1 MADPRMIASNVAN
14 GQAQPGFGIV
24 SAVDPINHAVKVMTQ
39 PSDVESG
46 WIPWAAMQVGSLRIA
61 CPADIGTHAMI
72 VHIEADAEH
81 GVAAMPIYDA
91 VVMPPTSPATG
102 KPAQPGE
109 LLIVAG
115 CPTPPSNGATA
126 QGDVTQNAPWWHI
139 TRDAIYSGAG
149 NATETLTATGK
160 TWKVGSVGMT
170 LDANGLA
177 VTGGPITTDKDMTAQ
192 GTVTGKT
199 DVLAAGISGK
209 SHTHSGVQPGSG
221 STGAP
226 Q

>member
-1 MADPRMIASNVAN
+1 MADMRMVGSNIANA
-14 GQAQPGFGIV
+14 QAQPEFGIV
-24 SAVDPINHAVKVMTQ
+24 SAVDPVNHAVKVMTQ
-39 PSDVESG
+39 PSNIESG
-46 WIPWAAMQVGSLRIA
+46 WLPLAAMQVGSLRIA
-61 CPADIGTHAMI
+61 CPADIGTHVLV
-72 VHIEADAEH
+72 VHVEADAEH
-81 GVAAMPIYDA
+81 GVAAVPVYDA

-115 CPTPPSNGATA
+115 CGIPPANGGTASGKATE
-126 QGDVTQNAPWWHI
+126 NAPWWHI
-139 TRDAIYSGAG
+139 TKDTIYSGAG
-149 NATETLTATGK
+149 NATETLTNGSKA
-160 TWKVGSVGMT
+160 WKVGGVSMV

-177 VTGGPITTDKDMTAQ
+177 VTGGPIATDKDMTAQ
-192 GTVTGKT
+192 GTVTGET

-209 SHTHSGVQPGSG
+209 SHTHSGVQTGSG

>member
-1 MADPRMIASNVAN
+1 MHDPRMVASNIAN

-24 SAVDPINHAVKVMTQ
+24 SAVDPVNHAVKVMTQ
-39 PSDVESG
+39 PSNVESG
-46 WIPWAAMQVGSLRIA
+46 WLPLAAMQVGSLRIS
-61 CPADIGTHAMI
+61 CPADIGTHVMV

-91 VVMPPTSPATG
+91 VVMPPTSPVTSQ
-102 KPAQPGE
+102 PAQPGE

-115 CPTPPSNGATA
+115 CPTPPANGETAPGDATR
-126 QGDVTQNAPWWHI
+126 NAPWWHI

-149 NATETLTATGK
+149 QATEALTATSK
-160 TWKVGSVGMT
+160 AWKVGSVGMT

-192 GTVTGKT
+192 GTVTGKA

-209 SHTHSGVQPGSG
+209 SHTHGGVQPGSG